1 VLTRHMD
8 RQNRQPGYLFAGSI
22 NNFKAS
28 VCITTN
34 ITLQNMH
41 LDNIHVIRLL
51 VPVPKYVKLLWL
63 GKTENGEKSILGS
76 GSQIRICYQLLS
88 PCIVTWALKYHMKL
102 INREKCS
109 YKGIFH

>member
-1 VLTRHMD
+1 MD

-41 LDNIHVIRLL
+41 LENIHVIRLL
-51 VPVPKYVKLLWL
+51 VPVPK
-63 GKTENGEKSILGS
+63 
-76 GSQIRICYQLLS
+76 
-88 PCIVTWALKYHMKL
+88 
-102 INREKCS
+102 
-109 YKGIFH
+109 